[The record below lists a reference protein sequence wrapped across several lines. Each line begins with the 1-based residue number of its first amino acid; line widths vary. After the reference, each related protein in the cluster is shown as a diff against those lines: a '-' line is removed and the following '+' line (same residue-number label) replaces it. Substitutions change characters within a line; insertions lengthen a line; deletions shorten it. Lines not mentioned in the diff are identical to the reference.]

1 MQADQVLVMSLGL
14 RFEWS
19 VSSWPVFVLV
29 VSAEAVGEMNGREE
43 GGSSKLVGIGA
54 EGEPL
59 RSDSGEVWY
68 RDRRWLFMDCLI
80 QNRTLVLG

>member
-1 MQADQVLVMSLGL
+1 MMSLCL

-29 VSAEAVGEMNGREE
+29 VSAETVAEMNVREE

-54 EGEPL
+54 EGEPC

-68 RDRRWLFMDCLI
+68 QHRRWLFMDCFI
-80 QNRTLVLG
+80 QNRTLAVG